1 MKETFRIGTRGSKLA
16 LWQAEYVAGL
26 LKKAGSDCEIIPI
39 QTKGDEWLGV
49 SISKI
54 GSKGVFTREIEEK
67 LFQGVIDIAVHSA
80 KDMQSE
86 LSSGLEIIG
95 LTEREKAND
104 VLVSHKDL
112 NPEDLRGIKI
122 GTSSVR
128 RLAFL
133 AKYYPKAKGVQMR
146 GNLQTRI
153 NKMMSGDC
161 DVLMLAYA
169 GVNRMGKG
177 DLIKRELP
185 TDVFVPA
192 VGQGSIAVEA
202 HTSLQPTKWSI
213 VREIVNHPP
222 TETCITAERAFLK
235 TMQGGCSVPVFALA
249 GLIDQTI
256 TLTGGVI
263 SLDGQQIV
271 KHTIQSSSQEP
282 ETVGKDLG
290 KRVLESGGETIL
302 QAVKSQMQN

>member
-16 LWQAEYVAGL
+16 LWQAQYVAGL
-26 LKKAGSDCEIIPI
+26 LKKGGSDCEIIPI
-39 QTKGDEWLGV
+39 QTKGDELLEV

-67 LFQGVIDIAVHSA
+67 LIQGDIDIAVHSA
-80 KDMQSE
+80 KDLQSE

-95 LTEREKAND
+95 FTEREKVND

-112 NPEDLRGIKI
+112 NPEDLEGIKI

-169 GVNRMGKG
+169 GVNRMGQG
-177 DLIKRELP
+177 DLIKHELP

-202 HTSLQPTKWSI
+202 HSSLHPTKKVI
-213 VREIVNHPP
+213 VKELVNHPH
-222 TETCITAERAFLK
+222 TEKCITEERAFLK
-235 TMQGGCSVPVFALA
+235 TMQG
-249 GLIDQTI
+249 
-256 TLTGGVI
+256 
-263 SLDGQQIV
+263 
-271 KHTIQSSSQEP
+271 
-282 ETVGKDLG
+282 
-290 KRVLESGGETIL
+290 
-302 QAVKSQMQN
+302 